1 LTCPDGFTV
10 MVNVLAGP
18 SQERPLNVKV
28 GVTVT
33 TETIGEF
40 VLFVDI
46 KLTELPEPDVAR
58 PVAVFEL
65 VQR

>member
-1 LTCPDGFTV
+1 MTCPDGLTV

-18 SQERPLNVKV
+18 SQERPLTVKV

-46 KLTELPEPDVAR
+46 KLTELPKPDVAR

>member
-1 LTCPDGFTV
+1 

-18 SQERPLNVKV
+18 SQERPLTVKV